1 MMLITLRGY
10 GEFVYELTKVDRL
23 RHPVFDERPG
33 SEAQTSGGLEF
44 DEFDVLHPAYLL
56 RKSEE
61 GRIHGCVRLLPPV
74 EPPMLREILFVRLC
88 GQSTPT
94 YETIWESGRFAF
106 DLGNDMARSDRS
118 PVLWQPVALAVA

>member
-1 MMLITLRGY
+1 MMLITLRDY

-23 RHPVFDERPG
+23 RYPVFDERLG

-56 RKSEE
+56 RKSED
-61 GRIHGCVRLLPPV
+61 GRIQGCVRPLPPV
-74 EPPMLREILFVRLC
+74 EPPMLREILFVLLC

-94 YETIWESGRFAF
+94 YETIWESSRFAL
-106 DLGNDMARSDRS
+106 DLVSGIARSVRC
-118 PVLWQPVALAVA
+118 PVLWQPVA